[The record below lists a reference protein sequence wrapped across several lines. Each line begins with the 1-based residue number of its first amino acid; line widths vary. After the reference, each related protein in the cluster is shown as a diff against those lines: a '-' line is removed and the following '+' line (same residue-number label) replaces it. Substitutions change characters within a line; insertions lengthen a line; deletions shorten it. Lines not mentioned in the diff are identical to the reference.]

1 MDINKKINLR
11 ATWKNVPS
19 SNIYALFEQNL
30 QNFEGCHFFEDNFT
44 IKDKIIV
51 DKLYCLGSQDNCIFK
66 LIDVDYET
74 LNCQLE
80 NVLNGVIRTYNITDL
95 LPLRE
100 NILQEQLDYFS
111 KRAETLALLLNS
123 SNVPKKLFENH
134 KTYLFGTKTVSI
146 AINGAWKDGKRVF
159 YLRFY
164 FDGSDFEVGLS
175 MHDDFKTKQLANE
188 YRTKIEQHLGL
199 VQI

>member
-1 MDINKKINLR
+1 
-11 ATWKNVPS
+11 
-19 SNIYALFEQNL
+19 
-30 QNFEGCHFFEDNFT
+30 
-44 IKDKIIV
+44 
-51 DKLYCLGSQDNCIFK
+51 
-66 LIDVDYET
+66 
-74 LNCQLE
+74 
-80 NVLNGVIRTYNITDL
+80 L

-146 AINGAWKDGKRVF
+146 AINGTWTDGKRVF

-164 FDGSDFEVGLS
+164 FDSSDFEVGLS
-175 MHDDFKTKQLANE
+175 MHDDFETKQLANE